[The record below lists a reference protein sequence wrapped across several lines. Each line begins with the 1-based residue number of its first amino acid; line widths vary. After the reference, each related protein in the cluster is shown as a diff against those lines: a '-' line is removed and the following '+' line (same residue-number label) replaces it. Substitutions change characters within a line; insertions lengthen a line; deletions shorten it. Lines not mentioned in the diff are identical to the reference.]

1 MDQGSAKKSAGGG
14 GALSGA
20 EFAGVGLQFALTI
33 FVFSFAGVWLDRRLG
48 TSPWFLII
56 CVFAGA
62 AGGFFSMFRKITAA
76 QRRDAERV
84 ARAKQAKQVQ
94 QAQHTEQAKQAK
106 QPPGE
111 RNPDG

>member
-1 MDQGSAKKSAGGG
+1 MDQGTAKKSAGGG

-20 EFAGVGLQFALTI
+20 EFAGIGLQFALTI
-33 FVFSFAGVWLDRRLG
+33 FVFSFAGVWLDRRFG
-48 TSPWFLII
+48 TSPWLLII

-84 ARAKQAKQVQ
+84 ARTKQVQ
-94 QAQHTEQAKQAK
+94 QAQRTEQANHAK

>member
-14 GALSGA
+14 SALSGA
-20 EFAGVGLQFALTI
+20 EFAGISLQFALTI

-84 ARAKQAKQVQ
+84 ARAKQVQ
-94 QAQHTEQAKQAK
+94 QAQRTEQANHAK

-111 RNPDG
+111 RTPDG